1 MSKRLGQQLGL
12 SHPSSTAYMYMHIH
26 SHIHNH
32 IHISIHICNICCF
45 SYITYNRAAIT
56 RNHSSCPFIVLRVL
70 RCVYV
75 ARHSL
80 VDGRICLLKAPALV
94 HPPPPYLFI
103 PVTSNPIGPPI
114 CFSFLFFFFLFFFCL
129 STPISQADFVYSSKS
144 LISRPRLPN
153 PSDETAAR
161 LGVVSIP
168 SNRSLVAELF
178 SEFRVTLNVDLP
190 PAVWKRSWSCC

>member
-114 CFSFLFFFFLFFFCL
+114 CFSFLFFFFLSIHSYFAGRFCL
-129 STPISQADFVYSSKS
+129 LIKIADQQATLAESQRRDGGQIGCRIDS
-144 LISRPRLPN
+144 L
-153 PSDETAAR
+153 E
-161 LGVVSIP
+161 
-168 SNRSLVAELF
+168 
-178 SEFRVTLNVDLP
+178 
-190 PAVWKRSWSCC
+190 